1 MLLQSIDAPKS
12 RPNHN
17 IPRIGLETGYFGLYD
32 RALARNIL
40 AYLKFIQECTLK
52 PESLSIVV
60 PCYNEQEV
68 LPETAERLLAFVE
81 KLVGSGKISPESN
94 IWFVDDGSRDDTWCM
109 IEALS
114 KRNRCVRGIRLSRN
128 RGHQNALMAGLFS
141 ADGDAI
147 VSIDADL
154 QDDIDAIEA
163 MVDHYTQ
170 GADIVLGVRHKRMSD
185 TVFKRLTA
193 LAFYRTMR
201 LFGAE
206 SVDNHADFRLMS
218 RRSVNALMKYRETNL
233 FLRGIVPLIGFRTE
247 IVTYE
252 RNERF
257 AGESKYPLKKMISF
271 ALDGITSFS
280 VTPLR
285 FITLLGF
292 LVFLLTVVLS
302 AWVVWVRL
310 FTDVATPGWA
320 STVLPLFFI
329 GGIEILCL
337 GVIGEYLGKIYI
349 EIKDRPRFIIDKLSS
364 HDPLEN

>member
-1 MLLQSIDAPKS
+1 M
-12 RPNHN
+12 
-17 IPRIGLETGYFGLYD
+17 
-32 RALARNIL
+32 
-40 AYLKFIQECTLK
+40 K
-52 PESLSIVV
+52 PEKISIVV

-68 LPETAERLLAFVE
+68 LPETAARLLAFMD
-81 KLVGSGKISPESN
+81 KLVNSSKILPESN
-94 IWFVDDGSRDDTWCM
+94 IWFVDDGSRDRTWSM

-114 KRNRCVRGIRLSRN
+114 AQHPNVRGIKLSRN
-128 RGHQNALMAGLFS
+128 RGHQNALMAGLFN

-154 QDDIDAIEA
+154 QDDINAIEA
-163 MVDHYTQ
+163 MVDHYAS
-170 GADIVLGVRHKRMSD
+170 GADIVLGVRHKRNTD
-185 TVFKRLTA
+185 TFFKRFTA
-193 LAFYRTMR
+193 FAFYRTMKS
-201 LFGAE
+201 FGAE

-218 RRSVNALMKYRETNL
+218 RRSVDALMKYRETNL

-247 IVTYE
+247 IVTYD
-252 RNERF
+252 RSERF

-292 LVFLLTVVLS
+292 LVFVLTVILS
-302 AWVVWVRL
+302 AWVIWVRW
-310 FTDVATPGWA
+310 FTNVAIPGWT

-349 EIKDRPRFIIDKLSS
+349 EIKDRPRFNIDKTAR
-364 HDPLEN
+364 HDVIKA